1 MRQKNTVL
9 AQRFCVILQRLNQ
22 GQRLDLNML
31 AEEFGVSLRTIQRD
45 INERLAFLAWEE
57 KGPRFYK
64 LNTCQSNHLMQ
75 EDITRFA
82 HFASISELFPRADRV
97 FYEEKLNE
105 SIKVKGMEYEDIR
118 HLEKEFQL
126 LQQAISQHYYIDFSY
141 TKSGQIQPKF
151 YKIAP
156 HSLINK
162 NGIWYLIGTDNDKQ
176 KTFCFT
182 QMKMLKVLN
191 ETFEPNQQLLEEIK
205 TNDSISFGNQISEVL
220 IKVASEVAP
229 YFLRRNLLP
238 NQELVHKSENN
249 ELILSC
255 KNIHEF
261 EIVPLVQYWIPHLS
275 IISPSELQGRM
286 VEKLRMYLEI
296 GV

>member
-1 MRQKNTVL
+1 MKKNDVL
-9 AQRFCVILQRLNQ
+9 AQRISLILARLNQ
-22 GQRLDLNML
+22 GERIDINQIVD
-31 AEEFGVSLRTIQRD
+31 EFDISLRTLQRD
-45 INERLAFLAWEE
+45 LNERLAFLAWEE
-57 KGPRFYK
+57 FGPRYYK
-64 LNTCQSNHLMQ
+64 INRSKLGILDEQ
-75 EDITRFA
+75 DIQRFA
-82 HFASISELFPRADRV
+82 IFASVSDLFPKIDQT
-97 FYEEKLNE
+97 FYQEKLTE
-105 SIKVKGMEYEDIR
+105 SVQVKGFQYEDIR
-118 HLEKEFQL
+118 HLDKEFKLIQR
-126 LQQAISQHYYIDFSY
+126 AIETHQFIDFSY
-141 TKSGQIQPKF
+141 IKSGQIQAKF

-182 QMKMLKVLN
+182 QMKMLKVLD

-220 IKVASEVAP
+220 IKVASDVAS

-261 EIVPLVQYWIPHLS
+261 EIVPLVQYWIPHLT
-275 IISPSELQGRM
+275 IISPVGLQGKLT
-286 VEKLRMYLEI
+286 EKLTQYLAAI
-296 GV
+296 

>member
-1 MRQKNTVL
+1 MKKKNDVL
-9 AQRFCVILQRLNQ
+9 AQRISLILARLNQ
-22 GQRLDLNML
+22 GERIDINQIV
-31 AEEFGVSLRTIQRD
+31 EEFDISLRTLQRD
-45 INERLAFLAWEE
+45 FNERLAFLSWEE
-57 KGPRFYK
+57 FGPRYYK
-64 LNTCQSNHLMQ
+64 INRSKLGILDEQ
-75 EDITRFA
+75 DIQRFA
-82 HFASISELFPRADRV
+82 IFASVSDLFPKIDQA
-97 FYEEKLNE
+97 FYEEKLTE
-105 SIKVKGMEYEDIR
+105 SVQVKGFQYEDIS
-118 HLEKEFQL
+118 HLDKEFKQL
-126 LQQAISQHYYIDFSY
+126 QKAIEAHQYIDFCY
-141 TKSGQIQPKF
+141 TKSGQIQSKF

-162 NGIWYLIGTDNDKQ
+162 NGIWYLIGIDNEKQ

-220 IKVASEVAP
+220 IKVAKEASP

-255 KNIHEF
+255 KNVNEF
-261 EIVPLVQYWIPHLS
+261 EIVPLVQYWIPHLI
-275 IISPSELQGRM
+275 IISPSGLQGKL
-286 VEKLRMYLEI
+286 VERLNQYLNKD
-296 GV
+296 V